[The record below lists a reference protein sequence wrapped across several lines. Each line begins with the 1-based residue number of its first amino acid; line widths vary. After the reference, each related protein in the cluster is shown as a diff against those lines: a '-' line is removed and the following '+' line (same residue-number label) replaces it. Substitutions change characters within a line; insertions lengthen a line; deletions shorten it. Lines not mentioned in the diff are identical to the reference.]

1 MLPEVIRAGRAD
13 LYSIFRTRAQ
23 DCAEALAIED
33 GSKKLTYGELL
44 GRVDRLAAVFLAR
57 GVAPGD
63 RIAILS
69 HNRSEYLEVEL
80 AAAGIGA
87 IVACLN
93 WRLARDELQH
103 CINLVEPVL
112 ATVEPD
118 LSEAY
123 RAAATTPCLAIG
135 PDLEMAIA
143 GAEPDP
149 RTGTMVDDP
158 EAGLTILYTSGTTGL
173 PKGALISHR
182 AHIAR
187 SMAFAAQ
194 LALDPSDGFIAWAP
208 MFHMASTDHALATI
222 LRGGTVVMVDGLQ
235 PAVINEA
242 LSRHRIGWFVM
253 MPGSLDAFVAERRAN
268 PLPVKGI
275 KVCGAM
281 ADLVPPHQIAEL
293 TAFLDTPYL
302 NSFGATETGLPP
314 GTADLIAPGVTPD
327 RLSKRISAFC
337 EVRLVDP
344 DDHEVPDGTPGE
356 MGRKSGG
363 LCRLQQG
370 RAGCRSADEFV
381 PGEAGRLQTAA
392 RVSFYR
398 VRGFSQ
404 IDQRKGPAACPR
416 SPARGLI
423 CAPARSSAHHA
434 RSSHKRH
441 KRSGHC
447 CDQLLILALHGI
459 GTRFA
464 DGQGPS
470 RLHHVS
476 DEAKP
481 FAVGRVEQI
490 DLEFGCQNGRFRGH
504 QRKGRVSAG
513 AVERGRN
520 DSGM

>member
-1 MLPEVIRAGRAD
+1 MLTDVIRAGRAD
-13 LYSIFRTRAQ
+13 LYSIFRTRAH
-23 DCAEALAIED
+23 DCARALAIED
-33 GSKKLTYGELL
+33 GSRKLTYAELL
-44 GRVDRLAAVFLAR
+44 ERVDRLAAVFLAR

-93 WRLARDELQH
+93 WRLAPDELRH
-103 CINLVEPVL
+103 CIDLVEPVL
-112 ATVEPD
+112 AVVEPE

-123 RAAATTPCLAIG
+123 RAVASTPCLTVG
-135 PDLEMAIA
+135 PDLETAIA
-143 GAEPDP
+143 GVEPDP

-187 SMAFAAQ
+187 SMVFAAQ
-194 LALDPSDGFIAWAP
+194 LALDPGDGFIAWAP

-222 LRGGTVVMVDGLQ
+222 LRGGTVVMVDGLL

-253 MPGSLDAFVAERRAN
+253 MPGALEAFINERHAN
-268 PLPVKGI
+268 PLPLKGI

-293 TAFLDTPYL
+293 TGLLDTPYL

-344 DDHEVPDGTPGE
+344 DDREVPDGTPGE
-356 MGRKSGG
+356 MALRGSTLFSGYWNADDTNARDFRNG
-363 LCRLQQG
+363 LFHMGDLLRRNADGTVDFVDRAKYLIKTGGENVYPAEIERVLLSHPDVIDAAVVRACDAKWGESPVAFVACGDDGPDAEALLNLCRESL
-370 RAGCRSADEFV
+370 AGYKRPREIHFIAFEDF
-381 PGEAGRLQTAA
+381 
-392 RVSFYR
+392 
-398 VRGFSQ
+398 
-404 IDQRKGPAACPR
+404 PR
-416 SPARGLI
+416 STSGKIQRHILEAR
-423 CAPARSSAHHA
+423 
-434 RSSHKRH
+434 
-441 KRSGHC
+441 
-447 CDQLLILALHGI
+447 LA
-459 GTRFA
+459 
-464 DGQGPS
+464 D
-470 RLHHVS
+470 
-476 DEAKP
+476 
-481 FAVGRVEQI
+481 
-490 DLEFGCQNGRFRGH
+490 
-504 QRKGRVSAG
+504 
-513 AVERGRN
+513 
-520 DSGM
+520 

>member
-1 MLPEVIRAGRAD
+1 MLTDVIRAGRAD
-13 LYSIFRTRAQ
+13 LYSIFRTRAH
-23 DCAEALAIED
+23 DCARALAIED
-33 GSKKLTYGELL
+33 GSRKLTYAELL
-44 GRVDRLAAVFLAR
+44 ERVDRLAAVFLAR

-63 RIAILS
+63 RIAILA

-93 WRLARDELQH
+93 WRLASDELRH
-103 CINLVEPVL
+103 CIDLVAPVL
-112 ATVEPD
+112 AVVEPD

-123 RAAATTPCLAIG
+123 RAVAATPCLIIG
-135 PDLEMAIA
+135 PDLDTAIA
-143 GAEPDP
+143 AAGPDP
-149 RTGTMVDDP
+149 RIGTMVDDP

-187 SMAFAAQ
+187 SMVFAAQ
-194 LALDPSDGFIAWAP
+194 LALDTGDGFIAWAP

-222 LRGGTVVMVDGLQ
+222 LRGGTVVMVDGLR

-253 MPGSLDAFVAERRAN
+253 MPGALEAFIAERRAN

-293 TAFLDTPYL
+293 TGLLDTPYL

-344 DDHEVPDGTPGE
+344 DDREVPDGTPGE
-356 MGRKSGG
+356 MALRGQTLFSGYWNADDTNARDFRNG
-363 LCRLQQG
+363 FFHMGDLFRRNADGTIDFVDRAKYLIKTGGENVYPAEIERVLLSHPGVVDAAVVRAFDVKWGESPVAFVARGKDGPDAEALMNLCRDNL
-370 RAGCRSADEFV
+370 AGYKRPREIRFIAFEDF
-381 PGEAGRLQTAA
+381 
-392 RVSFYR
+392 
-398 VRGFSQ
+398 
-404 IDQRKGPAACPR
+404 PR
-416 SPARGLI
+416 STSGKVQRHILEAR
-423 CAPARSSAHHA
+423 
-434 RSSHKRH
+434 
-441 KRSGHC
+441 
-447 CDQLLILALHGI
+447 LA
-459 GTRFA
+459 
-464 DGQGPS
+464 D
-470 RLHHVS
+470 
-476 DEAKP
+476 
-481 FAVGRVEQI
+481 
-490 DLEFGCQNGRFRGH
+490 
-504 QRKGRVSAG
+504 
-513 AVERGRN
+513 
-520 DSGM
+520 